1 MVKCFAFVGC
11 SAAKSAGESR
21 SADER
26 YASQLFEARREYC
39 RGRGLEMFV
48 LSSRFGLC
56 AANQL
61 VRDYDEKLTSKNAVD
76 FAAWHCGVVSQFLS
90 QLDDDDK
97 PADIRVELHAG
108 AAYCEPLEA
117 MLKAIGFEVVRP
129 VRSMA
134 IGKQLQFYASERAT
148 AGAAS

>member
-1 MVKCFAFVGC
+1 MAKFFAFVGC

-26 YASQLFEARREYC
+26 YSSQLFEARREYC
-39 RGRGLEMFV
+39 EQHGLEMFV

-56 AANQL
+56 AARQL

-76 FAAWHCGVVSQFLS
+76 FAAWHVGVVAQFLS
-90 QLDDDDK
+90 QLNDEDK
-97 PADIRVELHAG
+97 PADIRIELHAG
-108 AAYCEPLEA
+108 AAYCEPLET

-129 VRSMA
+129 VRSLP
-134 IGKQLQFYASERAT
+134 IGKQLKFYADERA
-148 AGAAS
+148 AACAS